1 MIRIILLI
9 CYSVTIISCNDAVE
23 KKQNKPTEEKKAAS
37 FFPVTNY
44 IQGQV
49 AEIESKGINPMKINT
64 SGNKSD
70 SSWLKVEEFNN
81 AFKEFVTPV
90 IDSISHV
97 QFFTES
103 NFADQSLDTY
113 TFTYAPKGVLP
124 DSILLQ
130 RWDVH
135 IDPATNTVKRIF
147 IVKRTPDNKELQ
159 LTWQSGKWCKI
170 VSIKTDKSGKQ
181 SVEYEQ
187 TIKWNFD

>member
-1 MIRIILLI
+1 MNRIILLI
-9 CYSVTIISCNDAVE
+9 CFSVTIISCNDAAE
-23 KKQNKPTEEKKAAS
+23 KTQNKPTEEKKAAS

-90 IDSISHV
+90 IDSSSHV
-97 QFFTES
+97 QFFNES